1 MMTIEELEHSI
12 PETCCPGLVSELAC
26 WSYSFL
32 EAFNAIALL
41 PSQLLSQIWP
51 VPRCPKLQS
60 AESAHFSRFLPAI
73 LINCVINL
81 TGLGA
86 EWVRHCHS
94 LEILS
99 FSAHWRG
106 ASNLLCHLYFHQWA
120 LTENRAHHSPS
131 QHANVSIEGSCLF
144 CGSGKEAW
152 SALGFQAAGW
162 TCKAPF
168 NPNYALL
175 LSHFFRRFLATL
187 ASGC

>member
-1 MMTIEELEHSI
+1 MTIERLEHSI
-12 PETCCPGLVSELAC
+12 LETCCPGLVSELAC
-26 WSYSFL
+26 WSHSFL
-32 EAFNAIALL
+32 DALNANPLL

-51 VPRCPKLQS
+51 VPTCPNPQS
-60 AESAHFSRFLPAI
+60 FEPAHLSRLLPAI
-73 LINCVINL
+73 LINCVIYL

-86 EWVRHCHS
+86 EWVRHCNL

-99 FSAHWRG
+99 FWAYWRG
-106 ASNLLCHLYFHQWA
+106 ASNLLYHLYFHQWA

-144 CGSGKEAW
+144 YGSGKEAW
-152 SALGFQAAGW
+152 WAPGFQASGW

-168 NPNYALL
+168 NPNYAFL
-175 LSHFFRRFLATL
+175 LSHSFRRFLATL